1 MVIISEDC
9 FVFSKV
15 ALLTGNGRGLSVD
28 SLLVLMKKF
37 QYGWLKITF
46 LGEAEAVFR

>member
-1 MVIISEDC
+1 MVIISKNC

-28 SLLVLMKKF
+28 YLLVLMKTF

-46 LGEAEAVFR
+46 LGEAETAFR